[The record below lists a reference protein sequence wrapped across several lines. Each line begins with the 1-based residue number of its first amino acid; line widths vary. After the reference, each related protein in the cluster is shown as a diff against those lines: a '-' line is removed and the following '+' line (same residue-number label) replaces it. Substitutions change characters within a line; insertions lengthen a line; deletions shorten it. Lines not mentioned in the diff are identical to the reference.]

1 VIFNNSFSQNLNRA
15 IMLDDASGCSRG
27 GTYPLQHQIR
37 EVYLW
42 GNVLNE
48 GGAASIKVDT
58 GCGSFVQHERD
69 YFLSPRSGYT
79 PYTYPHPLQGTLDIA
94 SNLEMHL
101 TFDEGT
107 DTTAA
112 DATGHGH
119 TGTLSTGAT
128 WGPGKV
134 GPHAVQVDGTTQGV
148 VTVAGELGTPAAI
161 TLAAWVKVD
170 AFPTAKADILSIGDH
185 VILRASATQ
194 ITGFYYNGNERSWPS
209 VSVELPLGTTWRHL
223 AYTAQAGTQHL
234 YLDGTQVGSSTSG
247 AALDYDG
254 LGTQT
259 VVGGHGNGV
268 DRYRFQG
275 SVDEVR
281 VYSRVL
287 TPTEIAALAASP
299 EAGPLGLRRPSLS
312 SPTLSS
318 TSRPQ

>member
-1 VIFNNSFSQNLNRA
+1 
-15 IMLDDASGCSRG
+15 
-27 GTYPLQHQIR
+27 
-37 EVYLW
+37 
-42 GNVLNE
+42 
-48 GGAASIKVDT
+48 
-58 GCGSFVQHERD
+58 
-69 YFLSPRSGYT
+69 
-79 PYTYPHPLQGTLDIA
+79 
-94 SNLEMHL
+94 MHL

-119 TGTLSTGAT
+119 TGTLSAGAT

-281 VYSRVL
+281 VYSRIL